1 MNGFGKKAK
10 KTIPNHYVNL
20 FQLIKGDIGDSAT
33 ILNANGESLKES
45 IDLFNA
51 SIKDLQDKIKH
62 LKIKRNGP
70 VDKCSGKKKRFLRS
84 LKKLY
89 INLREQRIEAIEVDN
104 IIENLQKDGGFSYK
118 SALVL
123 SVIDNQVYD
132 ILVTTDGMHRII
144 MAIFCGVQELAVVDH
159 EEILPGATQE
169 QIEKIEHDL
178 FESANARSAKIDTT
192 TRKCSNKKSG
202 NMSPKEIKM
211 DTMFA
216 DARVKI
222 CVGVGSGAFGV
233 YKSKTKLIYDAG
245 FEEWWKL
252 LGVKSSKY
260 YIGPDNFSDI
270 RDTLVEVKTGKR
282 CIDVA
287 IACLLHIFDDRQTR
301 QFISYL
307 RSNSFKTI
315 DSDYWDGGVQ
325 HGNGVETA
333 IFRIISHLNEWYRNL
348 TKKNLIYLDTVPF
361 LMKMNPETKCFVT
374 NSIHREIDIKST
386 DDILK
391 EFFPIGN
398 PKKVN
403 DQDFDDIEETLN
415 ADSTTV

>member
-1 MNGFGKKAK
+1 M
-10 KTIPNHYVNL
+10 L
-20 FQLIKGDIGDSAT
+20 
-33 ILNANGESLKES
+33 
-45 IDLFNA
+45 
-51 SIKDLQDKIKH
+51 
-62 LKIKRNGP
+62 
-70 VDKCSGKKKRFLRS
+70 
-84 LKKLY
+84 
-89 INLREQRIEAIEVDN
+89 
-104 IIENLQKDGGFSYK
+104 
-118 SALVL
+118 
-123 SVIDNQVYD
+123 
-132 ILVTTDGMHRII
+132 
-144 MAIFCGVQELAVVDH
+144 
-159 EEILPGATQE
+159 
-169 QIEKIEHDL
+169 
-178 FESANARSAKIDTT
+178 
-192 TRKCSNKKSG
+192 
-202 NMSPKEIKM
+202 
-211 DTMFA
+211 
-216 DARVKI
+216 
-222 CVGVGSGAFGV
+222 
-233 YKSKTKLIYDAG
+233 DAG

>member
-1 MNGFGKKAK
+1 MNGFGKKTK
-10 KTIPNHYVNL
+10 KSIPNHYANL

-45 IDLFNA
+45 IDLFNE
-51 SIKDLQDKIKH
+51 SIKDLKDKIKD

-70 VDKCSGKKKRFLRS
+70 VDKISGKKKRFLRS
-84 LKKLY
+84 IKKLY

-159 EEILPGATQE
+159 EEILPGTPQE

-202 NMSPKEIKM
+202 NMSPKERKM
-211 DTMFA
+211 DTMFS

-222 CVGVGSGAFGV
+222 CVGVGSGAFGI
-233 YKSKTKLIYDAG
+233 YRSKTKLIYGAG

-252 LGVKSSKY
+252 LGVSTSKY

-270 RDTLVEVKTGKR
+270 RDILVEVKTGKR

-287 IACLLHIFDDRQTR
+287 IAYLLHTFNDKQTR
-301 QFISYL
+301 QFINYL

-315 DSDYWDGGVQ
+315 DSEYWDSGVQ
-325 HGNGVETA
+325 HGNGVETS

-348 TKKNLIYLDTVPF
+348 SNQNLIYLDTVDF

-386 DDILK
+386 DDILG

-398 PKKVN
+398 PKKAN